1 MGYDRRDMISTTILN
16 SFAAALHTF
25 AIVLLEAAENGFASA
40 HLYGLAGASCHL
52 AVSLG
57 MFGPCLP

>member
-1 MGYDRRDMISTTILN
+1 MISTTILN